1 MAYLD
6 EQLLTY
12 LGNKRTLL
20 PMIEQGLTEIE
31 KDGEIHTIIDLFS
44 GSGVVSRLFKS
55 KGYEVISNDLENYA
69 RVVSECY
76 LSNEQEFD
84 IELWQKIKKEID
96 NYPVV
101 ENGVISTL
109 YAPQDTNNIQPG
121 ERAFYTRENAVLID
135 TYRTAIEEICPQHF
149 RKFFLAPLLSE
160 ASIHTNTSGVF
171 KGFHKDRNTGIGK
184 FGGTRGNALERI
196 TGKITLKPP
205 VLSNKNTPY
214 SVYQSDAN
222 ELSAKISADVAYL
235 DPPYNQHPY
244 GSNYFMLNVIL
255 NNTMPTEISEVSGI
269 VKDWNRSNFNKRA
282 KIYESLN
289 EVINNLNVKYILL
302 SYNSE
307 GFLTYDEIISMMEQY
322 GEVSVFSTQYNTF
335 RGCRNLNDRDIHVT
349 EYLFLLKKEEKE
361 EEIILL

>member
-12 LGNKRTLL
+12 LGNKRSLL
-20 PMIEQGLTEIE
+20 SMIETGLFEIE
-31 KDGEIHTIIDLFS
+31 KDGEIHSIIDLFS

-55 KGYEVISNDLENYA
+55 KGYEVIANDLENYA
-69 RVVSECY
+69 KIVSECY
-76 LSNEQEFD
+76 LSNPEEFD
-84 IELWQKIKKEID
+84 LEKWKEIKTQIEA
-96 NYPVV
+96 YPLVT
-101 ENGVISTL
+101 NGVISTL
-109 YAPQDTNNIQPG
+109 YAPQDTNNIQKG
-121 ERAFYTRENAVLID
+121 ERAFYTRENAVRID
-135 TYRTAIEEICPQHF
+135 TYRTAIDEVCPEEY
-149 RKFFLAPLLSE
+149 RKFFLASLLSE

-196 TGKITLKPP
+196 TGVITLNPP
-205 VLSNKNTPY
+205 VLSDNSVPY
-214 SVYQSDAN
+214 TVYQSDAN
-222 ELSAKISADVAYL
+222 ELASKVSADVAYL

-255 NNTMPTEISEVSGI
+255 KNKMPTNISAVSGI
-269 VKDWNRSNFNKRA
+269 VADWNRSNYNKKA
-282 KIYESLN
+282 KIYDSLN
-289 EVINNLNVKYILL
+289 DVIANLDVKYVLL

-307 GFLTYDEIISMMEQY
+307 GFLTYDEIIQMMEQY

-349 EYLFLLKKEEKE
+349 EYLFLLKKK
-361 EEIILL
+361 